1 MNRDLIILGSTG
13 SIGRQSLEVAEKLG
27 LRVRALAANRNVALL
42 EQQIRRF
49 RPGLA
54 AVFDEGAAKDLK
66 VRVSDTGVRVASGAD
81 GLIEAASLE
90 SGGTVIT
97 AVMGMVGLKPTLAAI
112 KEKKRIALANKET
125 LVCAGKIVMN
135 AAREYGAE
143 VLPVDSEHSAIFQC
157 MEGNSRKEVKRIL
170 LTASGGPFRGMTGDE
185 LKSVTKADALRHPN
199 WTMGQKITIDS
210 ATLMNKG
217 LEFIEAMHLFGVTP
231 DMIKVLVHP
240 QSIVH
245 SMVEF
250 ADNSVIAQMGPP
262 DMRIPIQYAL
272 TWPERKPGLAPEL
285 DFLTAGELT
294 FEEPDTETFGC
305 LRLAMECAG
314 RRDAACAVMNGA
326 NEAAVDLFL
335 RDRIGFTDIYGLV
348 ADAVEELGSM
358 RADCIEDVLAADAEA
373 RDFVY
378 GKA

>member
-1 MNRDLIILGSTG
+1 
-13 SIGRQSLEVAEKLG
+13 
-27 LRVRALAANRNVALL
+27 
-42 EQQIRRF
+42 
-49 RPGLA
+49 
-54 AVFDEGAAKDLK
+54 
-66 VRVSDTGVRVASGAD
+66 
-81 GLIEAASLE
+81 
-90 SGGTVIT
+90 
-97 AVMGMVGLKPTLAAI
+97 
-112 KEKKRIALANKET
+112 
-125 LVCAGKIVMN
+125 
-135 AAREYGAE
+135 
-143 VLPVDSEHSAIFQC
+143 

>member
-49 RPGLA
+49 HPGLA

-66 VRVSDTGVRVASGAD
+66 VRVSDTGVRVVSGAD